1 MKKPIVQVIGATGL
15 DLVPGWGPALTR
27 ITITD
32 NEGGDADEIEME
44 FSVSRP
50 LPPPPPEGT
59 RYRVFYGW
67 ETGAL
72 RDAGLFSSQKPRIS
86 FAPDSGWILTISA
99 RSADFVDADKE
110 ADSEHF
116 DDMTAG
122 AIFKK
127 LAGAAGKSAI
137 VHPSIAN
144 VKIPYRLRWQQS
156 RAGFAQDL
164 ADELCG
170 ALKMANGQWL
180 IRSKGSGETAAGTA
194 MPPIIISST
203 EVENC
208 DIEADDKPKFKEI
221 DASWFDAESGL
232 QKLAKAAGI
241 GSAATVL
248 SMHQAASQVQAEAKA
263 KAEAMELAR
272 MSVTGSASLE
282 GRIEAMAGAPVVL
295 SDFDSWGGYDL
306 TASSIEHEFTF
317 DDSGGW
323 LMTVQIAKQ
332 KGS

>member
-1 MKKPIVQVIGATGL
+1 MKKPIVQVIGTSGS
-15 DLVPGWGPALTR
+15 DLVPGWGTALTR

-44 FSVSRP
+44 FAVARP

-59 RYRVFYGW
+59 KYRVFFGW
-67 ETGAL
+67 EAGAL
-72 RDAGLFSSQKPRIS
+72 RDAGLFSSQKPRIGFS
-86 FAPDSGWILTISA
+86 PGNGWVLTVSA
-99 RSADFVDADKE
+99 RSADFIDADKE

-122 AIFKK
+122 AIFQK
-127 LAGAAGKSAI
+127 LAKAAGKRAK

-144 VKIPYRLRWQQS
+144 AQIPYRLRWQQS

-164 ADELCG
+164 ADELGG

-180 IRSKGSGETAAGTA
+180 IRAKGSGETASGSS
-194 MPPIIISST
+194 MPPIVISSQ

-208 DIEADDKPKFKEI
+208 DIEADGKSKFKDVES
-221 DASWFDAESGL
+221 SWFDPDLGL

-241 GSAATVL
+241 GSAATAYSL
-248 SMHQAASQVQAEAKA
+248 HQAASEGQAEAKA

-272 MSVTGSASLE
+272 MSVTGSVTVE
-282 GRIEAMAGAPVVL
+282 GRIDAMAGAPVIL
-295 SDFDSWGGYDL
+295 TDFDAWGGFDL
-306 TASSIEHEFTF
+306 TAPSIVHEFTF

-323 LMTVQIAKQ
+323 VMTVQIAKQ